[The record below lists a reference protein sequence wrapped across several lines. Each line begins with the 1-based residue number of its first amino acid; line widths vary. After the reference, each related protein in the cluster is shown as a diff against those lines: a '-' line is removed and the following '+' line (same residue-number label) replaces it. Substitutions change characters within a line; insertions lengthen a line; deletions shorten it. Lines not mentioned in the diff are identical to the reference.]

1 MQSVRVVGDLSS
13 VPEAAWDHLVGEGSP
28 FLEHRWLRAL
38 EESGCV
44 EAETGWIPRHVTV
57 WRGEQL
63 VAACPAYVK
72 LHSMGEFVYD
82 WSWAHAARQLG
93 LPYYPKLIVGVPFTP
108 VTGQRL
114 LVRPGPD
121 AEELRQILVAGL
133 LELGKQLKCA
143 GLHVLF
149 PEAEESQAL
158 EDLGGHLRL
167 QSQFHWTNQG
177 YADFEDFLKRAMS
190 GKRRGEVRRER
201 RRLAESGLEVRV
213 LEGEQI
219 DEAALA
225 AMQGFYTDTCWKF
238 GGRSYLNPD
247 LWAWLLEGFRDRLH
261 LVLAYDQG
269 RPIAGALNVQK
280 GERLYGRY
288 WGCSEERPYLHFE
301 VCYYRAIEHCI
312 ERGLGVFEPG
322 HGGGHKHPR
331 GFEPTITRS
340 NHWLTDPRLSGP
352 IEDFL
357 VRERAAVLESVGELA
372 RSAPVAAPTGAPPPR
387 R

>member
-1 MQSVRVVGDLSS
+1 LQAVRVFGDIAS
-13 VPEAAWDHLVGEGSP
+13 VPEEAWDRLVGGGSP

-44 EAETGWIPRHVTV
+44 DPDTGWVPRHVTV
-57 WRGEQL
+57 WRRDRL
-63 VAACPAYVK
+63 VAAAPAYVK
-72 LHSMGEFVYD
+72 LNSMGEFVYD
-82 WSWAHAARQLG
+82 WSWAHAARQVG
-93 LPYYPKLIVGVPFTP
+93 VPYYPKLIVGVPFTP

-114 LVRPGPD
+114 LVEPGPS
-121 AEELRQILVAGL
+121 AAELRQVLVAGL
-133 LELGKQLKCA
+133 QELARQLECS

-149 PEAEESQAL
+149 PQPGESVAL
-158 EDLGGHLRL
+158 EQLGGSLRL
-167 QSQFHWTNQG
+167 QSQFHWTNHG
-177 YADFEDFLKRAMS
+177 YSDFEDFLARAMK

-201 RRLAESGLEVRV
+201 RRLAETGVTLRV

-247 LWAWLLEGFRDRLH
+247 LWAWLFEGFRDRLH

-312 ERGLGVFEPG
+312 ERGLSVFEPG
-322 HGGGHKHPR
+322 HGGGHKYPR
-331 GFEPTITRS
+331 GFEPTLTRS
-340 NHWLTDPRLSGP
+340 NHWLADPRLAGP
-352 IEDFL
+352 IESFL
-357 VRERAAVLESVGELA
+357 VRERAAVRERVSELS
-372 RSAPVAAPTGAPPPR
+372 RSALVAPPGAPPRPR
-387 R
+387 